1 MEQRFIVILNFD
13 PQSGEILKIKL
24 TDEELAESEKY
35 DDMETYLSTLE
46 EKYEKSLEEYKKAA
60 LFKAVYRKTAVSFF
74 GEKGIRFDFGEI
86 ESADLRRNLNGCKS
100 AFVFAATSGSAVDRL
115 IMRQTKISSGY
126 AMVTDCI
133 ASSGIEVFCDMLNE
147 EMREGR
153 VLKPRYSPG
162 YGDVSLCCQSE
173 ILSFLDAYRKI
184 GLTLTETY
192 FMTPVKSVTA
202 IVGIVEE

>member
-1 MEQRFIVILNFD
+1 MKENPIILRTSSCAEIIPDKKMALRFMGCKEL
-13 PQSGEILKIKL
+13 SGDLAQMY
-24 TDEELAESEKY
+24 EE
-35 DDMETYLSTLE
+35 
-46 EKYEKSLEEYKKAA
+46 SLEEYKKAA
-60 LFKAVYRKTAVSFF
+60 VFKAVYRKTSVAFF

-86 ESADLRRNLNGCKS
+86 ESADLRKNLAGCSS
-100 AFVFAATSGSAVDRL
+100 AFIFAATSGSGVDRL
-115 IMRQTKISSGY
+115 ILKHTKLSPAD

-133 ASSGIEVFCDMLNE
+133 ASSGIEVFCDKINE
-147 EMREGR
+147 EMRKGR

-192 FMTPVKSVTA
+192 LMTPIKSVTA

>member
-1 MEQRFIVILNFD
+1 MKESPITYRT
-13 PQSGEILKIKL
+13 SSCAEILPDKKMAL
-24 TDEELAESEKY
+24 RFMGCKELSGDLAEMY
-35 DDMETYLSTLE
+35 E
-46 EKYEKSLEEYKKAA
+46 ESLNEYNKAA
-60 LFKAVYRKTAVSFF
+60 VFKAVYRKTSVAFF

-86 ESADLRRNLNGCKS
+86 ESADLRKNLAGCSS
-100 AFVFAATSGSAVDRL
+100 AFIFAATSGSGVDRL
-115 IMRQTKISSGY
+115 ILKHTKLSPAD

-133 ASSGIEVFCDMLNE
+133 ASSGIEVFCDKINE
-147 EMREGR
+147 EMRKGR
-153 VLKPRYSPG
+153 VLRPRYSPG

-192 FMTPVKSVTA
+192 LMTPIKSVTA